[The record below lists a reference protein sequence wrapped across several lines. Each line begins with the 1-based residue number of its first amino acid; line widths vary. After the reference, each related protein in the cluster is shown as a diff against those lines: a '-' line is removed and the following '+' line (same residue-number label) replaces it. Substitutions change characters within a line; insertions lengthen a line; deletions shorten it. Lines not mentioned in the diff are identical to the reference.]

1 VTEREQAEGQE
12 EQRQRRAWVH
22 KLDRHAATS
31 IRGADGRGGRAGGR
45 EPCRG
50 SLWAEDRVG
59 CTNSLPGLEWCD
71 FQRDRI
77 YAAHGLRDDR
87 HWLVLNPDGTVLTAS
102 KQHRMLGVTAGRRE
116 TATSA

>member
-1 VTEREQAEGQE
+1 MRSEPPGAASRGEERGASATAVTEREQAEGQE

-77 YAAHGLRDDR
+77 YAPHAPFLQIDWFLR
-87 HWLVLNPDGTVLTAS
+87 L
-102 KQHRMLGVTAGRRE
+102 
-116 TATSA
+116 